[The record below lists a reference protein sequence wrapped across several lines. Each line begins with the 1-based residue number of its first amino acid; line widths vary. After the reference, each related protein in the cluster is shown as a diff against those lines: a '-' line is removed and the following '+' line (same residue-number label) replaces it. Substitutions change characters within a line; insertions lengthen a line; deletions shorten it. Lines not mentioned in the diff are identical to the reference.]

1 MTATAERI
9 LVVDDDES
17 LLHMMC
23 SHLARQGFTVERSA
37 DPVQG
42 LDMLKNNGP
51 YAVLVTDL
59 MMPRLNGI
67 QLLRQ
72 ARQMDPRLEV
82 VVITAAASVETAI
95 TAMREDGAFNYLM
108 KPLSNIHELSL
119 AVKRALA
126 YRQFQIDRETL
137 RIRAQIE
144 AERLQL
150 LVSNIGDAILAADA
164 TGKLTVVNPAAVR
177 LIGQDNLLGLNAEV
191 SLPRPLS
198 ALLFNWRITDPT
210 QATTVELAWPANTV
224 QMINLAPIV
233 EGVGKFAGWV
243 MVLRD
248 ITHFK
253 QLDDLKAHMLV
264 DTANKIRLPLAQA
277 MNLLTE
283 LSNPATLSPD
293 KMSDTVFRLVKT
305 WRRIQQ
311 WTDDLLDLAQ
321 YEAGLNLK
329 KTSVDLTKL
338 INDIIAAMPLDSLRN
353 RFLRLDV
360 ELADY
365 LPQVLADAAL
375 LRKALQ
381 GLLTRAVA
389 RSEAGSTIGVTA
401 REQEQAIW
409 VTVSDGGAPI
419 AEADLPHVFDRSF
432 ISAGGGYDAT
442 GLELAIAKVIIE
454 RLGGQIW
461 VSNIG
466 PVGTTI
472 TVCLPRR

>member
-1 MTATAERI
+1 MTTSERI

-17 LLHMMC
+17 LLHMMS
-23 SHLARQGFTVERSA
+23 SHLIRQGYSVERSA
-37 DPVQG
+37 DPLQA
-42 LDMLKNNGP
+42 LEILKNSSP
-51 YAVLVTDL
+51 FAVLVTDL

-72 ARQMDPRLEV
+72 ARQIDPRLEV

-119 AVKRALA
+119 AVKRAAA
-126 YRQFQIDRETL
+126 YRQFQVERETL
-137 RIRAQIE
+137 RLRAQAE
-144 AERLQL
+144 AERLQS
-150 LVSNIGDAILAADA
+150 LVNNISDAIVAADA
-164 TGKLTVVNPAAVR
+164 AGKITVVNPAAAR
-177 LIGQDNLLGLNAEV
+177 LIGQDNLLGLDAEI

-198 ALLFNWRITDPT
+198 ALLFNWRITGATRPT
-210 QATTVELAWPANTV
+210 TMELGWPANTV
-224 QMINLAPIV
+224 QMVSLAPIV
-233 EGVGKFAGWV
+233 GASGNQGWV
-243 MVLRD
+243 MVIRD
-248 ITHFK
+248 ITHLK

-283 LSNPATLSPD
+283 LSNPAALSPE
-293 KMSDTVFRLVKT
+293 KLSDTVFRLVKT

-329 KTSVDLTKL
+329 KATVDLSKL
-338 INDIIAAMPLDSLRN
+338 INDVIAAMPLDALRN
-353 RFLRLDV
+353 RFLKLDV
-360 ELADY
+360 DLAPN
-365 LPQVLADAAL
+365 LPPVVADAAL
-375 LRKALQ
+375 LRKVLQ

-389 RSEAGSTIGVTA
+389 RSEGGSTIHVTA
-401 REQEQAIW
+401 REQEQNIW

-419 AEADLPHVFDRSF
+419 AEVDLPHIFDRSF
-432 ISAGGGYDAT
+432 ISAAGGYDAT